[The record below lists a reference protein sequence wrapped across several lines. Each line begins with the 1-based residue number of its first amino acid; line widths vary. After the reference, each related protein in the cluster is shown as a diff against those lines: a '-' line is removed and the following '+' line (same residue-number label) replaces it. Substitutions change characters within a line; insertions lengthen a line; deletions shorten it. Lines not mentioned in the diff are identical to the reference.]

1 MKITTTDLFKYLN
14 KAVEF
19 KGDIEVHAIFET
31 ENDCYDKPVVSVSI
45 DNENKALILNTTDST
60 DILPLTASAL
70 GYMAL
75 NASQALSTTKVVI
88 KDGSELMNVDLLE
101 LDGQSGQLCFNIC
114 AEIPGF
120 VPDVKYRERYE
131 LFNSP
136 DVFKHYRS

>member
-1 MKITTTDLFKYLN
+1 MKITTIDLFKYLN

-31 ENDCYDKPVVSVSI
+31 ENGYYDKPVVSVSF
-45 DNENKALILNTTDST
+45 DGDTKTFILNTVNNAS
-60 DILPLTASAL
+60 ILPLTAIAL
-70 GYMAL
+70 GHIAL
-75 NASQALSTTKVVI
+75 NASNMLGTSTVMVR
-88 KDGSELMNVDLLE
+88 DGENLMNVDLLE

-131 LFNSP
+131 LFNNP
-136 DVFKHYRS
+136 DIFKYYR